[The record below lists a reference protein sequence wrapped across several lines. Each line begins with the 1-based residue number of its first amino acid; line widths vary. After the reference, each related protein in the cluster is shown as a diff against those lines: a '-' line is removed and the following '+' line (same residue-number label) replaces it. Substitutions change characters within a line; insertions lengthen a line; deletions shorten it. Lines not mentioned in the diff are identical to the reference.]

1 MVMLRSMLQWPSLIC
16 LLLALIAAVLKPT
29 QAAISEERQLAII
42 QELIRNSRFSDTVD
56 KLSQLPQVQQH
67 ALDRIRERQKF
78 RSEVSLPDSFI
89 RNSAFQ
95 YLHQL
100 CLDAAEHLAPH
111 VIHSCFEY
119 IVQQDEEQSA
129 R

>member
-42 QELIRNSRFSDTVD
+42 QELLRNSKFSDTVD

-67 ALDRIRERQKF
+67 ALERIRERQKF

-100 CLDAAEHLAPH
+100 CLDAAEHLAPR